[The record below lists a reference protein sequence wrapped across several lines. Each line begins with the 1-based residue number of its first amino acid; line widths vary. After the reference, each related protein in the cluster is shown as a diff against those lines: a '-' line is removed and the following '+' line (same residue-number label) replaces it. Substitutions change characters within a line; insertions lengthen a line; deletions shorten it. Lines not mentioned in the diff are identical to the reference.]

1 MNMPD
6 PANRTDQ
13 DAIETA
19 AVEWLCEREGGF
31 SSERAR
37 AFAAWRDADVRHAS
51 AVERVERTFGLLAE
65 MPAVRAPLEARFG
78 ATTGLGAS
86 PGRRGRRVPRWAFGL
101 GAAAALVLGTTLWWR
116 PGSLPPAGIQTF
128 VTQAAGPQRIA
139 LPDGSIVNLNTASE
153 LRMAFSAGTRA
164 VTLGAG
170 EAHFEVAHD
179 PSRPFVVTAGG
190 VAVRAVGTA
199 FNVRLGA
206 EAVDVLVTEGR
217 VALTPPPGPST
228 VSNVGIRLP
237 ASELGAGEWAS
248 VARDQP
254 ASVPRVEKAAP
265 TAIRETLAWHSQ
277 SRTFSDMPLRDVVAQ
292 FNLRN
297 VVQIVVEGSLGDRRI
312 GGSFSFDAVDAFVR
326 LLEQDGD
333 IVATPRGEHEIV
345 LRSTR

>member
-6 PANRTDQ
+6 PANQADH

-78 ATTGLGAS
+78 ATSSAGAS
-86 PGRRGRRVPRWAFGL
+86 LARRERRAPRWALGL
-101 GAAAALVLGTTLWWR
+101 GAAAALVLGATVLWR
-116 PGSLPPAGIQTF
+116 SGSLPPDGIQTF
-128 VTQAAGPQRIA
+128 ATQTAGPRRVA

-153 LRMAFSAGTRA
+153 LRVSFSAETRA

-179 PSRPFVVTAGG
+179 ASRPFVVTAGG

-217 VALTPPPGPST
+217 VALTRPPGPAS
-228 VSNVGIRLP
+228 LP
-237 ASELGAGEWAS
+237 SVAVRPAVSELGAGERAS

-265 TAIRETLAWHSQ
+265 ATIRETLAWHSQ
-277 SRTFSDMPLRDVVAQ
+277 TRTFSDMPLRDVVAQ

-297 VVQIVVEGSLGDRRI
+297 AVQIVLEGSLGDRRI